1 MLINLMIL
9 MISLSHK
16 EIGRLDISMQI
27 RFGVNKFNSVNLT
40 AGRSKSPISGQKN

>member
-1 MLINLMIL
+1 MIL
-9 MISLSHK
+9 MISPSHK

-40 AGRSKSPISGQKN
+40 AGRSKSPMKARKN